1 MKSATLTPPLDL
13 VRPVEGLQT
22 VALPPPAVPL
32 ASSRWADYL
41 ALTKPRIAVL
51 VLFTVGTGVLLAAAP
66 GVGSAL
72 PLGILFHAVFGTAL
86 VASGASALN
95 QWLERASDSRMRRT
109 QDRPLPAGRLH
120 PLEVLL
126 FGSTLGVVG
135 TVYLLTALPSPVA
148 ATIAAFT
155 FVCYVAIY
163 TPLKS
168 RTTLNTLV
176 GAVPGALP
184 PVIGW
189 CAVTGEV
196 TAGALTLFAI
206 LFLWQVPHFLAIA
219 WMYREEYARAGLCM
233 LPVFDPDGRFTAR
246 QMVLYCLALIPISL
260 GPVLLAS
267 AGPLYVGGALLLGL
281 YFLRHALCFQASR
294 SVEQARKVLR
304 VSLVYLPGLLA
315 LLLLDRS
322 VTALFAGQ

>member
-1 MKSATLTPPLDL
+1 MKAATLAPPEHLEIRAGSL
-13 VRPVEGLQT
+13 R
-22 VALPPPAVPL
+22 L

-51 VLFTVGTGVLLAAAP
+51 VLFTVGAGVLLAAGAEWR
-66 GVGSAL
+66 VTV
-72 PLGILFHAVFGTAL
+72 LFHAVFGTAL

-95 QWLERASDSRMRRT
+95 QWLERFSDAQMRRT
-109 QDRPLPAGRLH
+109 QDRPLPAGRLL
-120 PLEVLL
+120 PVEVLA
-126 FGSTLGVVG
+126 FGLMLGSAG
-135 TVYLLTALPSPVA
+135 TVYLALSLPSPCA
-148 ATIAAFT
+148 AAAAAFT

-176 GAVPGALP
+176 GAVPGAMP

-189 CAVTGEV
+189 CAVQGEV
-196 TAGALTLFAI
+196 TLGAMTLFAI

-219 WMYREEYARAGLCM
+219 WMYRDEYARAGLRM
-233 LPVFDPDGRFTAR
+233 LPVVDPDGRMTAR
-246 QMVLYCLALIPISL
+246 QMIAYTLALIPISL

-267 AGPLYVGGALLLGL
+267 AGPLYIGGALLLGL
-281 YFLRHALCFQASR
+281 YFLRHVLRFQANR
-294 SVEQARKVLR
+294 SFEQARKVMR

-315 LLLLDRS
+315 TLLLDRCVS
-322 VTALFAGQ
+322 ALFVHHP